1 MSAFDSIA
9 AGLQDAIAHAS
20 GDSTRGQAHTVN
32 IVDVQV
38 VRAKLGMS
46 QSEFADAFGVS
57 VATVR
62 NWEQARRSPRGPAR
76 VLLHVINQEPEAVQR
91 ALLAAAQE

>member
-9 AGLQDAIAHAS
+9 AGLQDAIEYAG
-20 GDSTRGQAHTVN
+20 GDSARGQVHAVN
-32 IVDVQV
+32 TVDVREV
-38 VRAKLGMS
+38 HEKLGMS
-46 QSEFADAFGVS
+46 QLEFAEAFGVS

-76 VLLHVINQEPEAVQR
+76 VLLHVIDQEPEAVQR
-91 ALLAAAQE
+91 ALLAASVV